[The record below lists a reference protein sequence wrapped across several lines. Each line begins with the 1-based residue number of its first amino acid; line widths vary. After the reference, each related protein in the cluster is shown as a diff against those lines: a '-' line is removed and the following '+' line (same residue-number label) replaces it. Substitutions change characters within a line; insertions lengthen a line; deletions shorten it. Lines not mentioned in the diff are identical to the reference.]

1 MKYSRMYL
9 QLKLYLLVG
18 EYSNLKMKGKLFD
31 CCVITA
37 YSKVIHKR
45 CEKEG
50 PRIVRA
56 VMTQNFLW
64 PPQNSFLSQPHY
76 KSFPCSS
83 SHIVTK
89 AQSSL
94 YVIRIKWS
102 INNTKTQLLY
112 ITKICP
118 VSYWNMSL

>member
-9 QLKLYLLVG
+9 QLRTAQLKLYLLVG

-50 PRIVRA
+50 PKIVRA
-56 VMTQNFLW
+56 VKISSGLPRIVFLASHTIKAFRELLQFAHCNLGAVIPLCYQNEMVNK
-64 PPQNSFLSQPHY
+64 QH
-76 KSFPCSS
+76 K
-83 SHIVTK
+83 
-89 AQSSL
+89 
-94 YVIRIKWS
+94 
-102 INNTKTQLLY
+102 NTTAIL
-112 ITKICP
+112 
-118 VSYWNMSL
+118 